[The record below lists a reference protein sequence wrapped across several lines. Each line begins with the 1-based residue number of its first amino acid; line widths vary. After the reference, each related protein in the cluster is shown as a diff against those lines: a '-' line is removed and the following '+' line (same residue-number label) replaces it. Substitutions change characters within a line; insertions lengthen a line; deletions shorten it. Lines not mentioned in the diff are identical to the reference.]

1 MRAFEWLRDPG
12 AQVLKPLYAV
22 HGEDLYLRR
31 QSLDAIKAL
40 ALGDQPDDIAVTRF
54 EGKIATLADVLDELR
69 TLPFFSKRRVVI
81 VEDADPFV
89 TRYRKELESHAASPA
104 GSGVLVMVLRSWPSN
119 TKLYKLVEA
128 SGLAIDCASPAEKD
142 LLPWLTK
149 LAASRFKAHLEP
161 DAGRL
166 LVELVGAEVGILASE
181 VEKLSVYAG
190 ESGKIRREDVAKL
203 VEAGRIET
211 VWKVID
217 AATLGEAAAAVS
229 HLDDLLASGEHP
241 IRVLAGFTS
250 SLLKVHH
257 AGRLRAARV
266 SLEEACKIAG
276 VFMVDKTRR
285 QHAHLGP
292 ARVDRLP
299 AMLANADLDLK
310 GGSQLDPRVVLE
322 ALLVELAL
330 PRKD

>member
-1 MRAFEWLRDPG
+1 M
-12 AQVLKPLYAV
+12 
-22 HGEDLYLRR
+22 
-31 QSLDAIKAL
+31 
-40 ALGDQPDDIAVTRF
+40 
-54 EGKIATLADVLDELR
+54 
-69 TLPFFSKRRVVI
+69 LPFFSKRRVVI
-81 VEDADPFV
+81 VDEADPFV
-89 TRYRKELESHAASPA
+89 TKYRKELEAHVASPSGA
-104 GSGVLVMVLRSWPSN
+104 GVLILMLKSWPSN

-128 SGLAIDCASPAEKD
+128 SGLAIDCSSPGEKD
-142 LLPWLTK
+142 LVPWLTH
-149 LAASRFKAHLEP
+149 LATSGHRAHLDL
-161 DAGRL
+161 DAARF

-181 VEKLSVYAG
+181 VEKLAVYVG
-190 ESGKIRREDVAKL
+190 SSGKIRREDVARL

-211 VWKVID
+211 VWKVVD

-299 AMLANADLDLK
+299 AMLAKADLDLK